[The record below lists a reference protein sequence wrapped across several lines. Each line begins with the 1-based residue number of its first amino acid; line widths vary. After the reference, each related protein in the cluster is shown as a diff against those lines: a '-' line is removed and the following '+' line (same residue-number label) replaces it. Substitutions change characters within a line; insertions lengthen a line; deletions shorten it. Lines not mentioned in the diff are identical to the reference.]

1 MRAFVVGRRAV
12 FVVAIV
18 LGFLVA
24 TQWRSQ
30 TANDGLVTLSV
41 QELGELV
48 ANLTTRNNQLRDEIR
63 TLERQRD
70 AVASAVERGDSSA
83 VQIRSDLSRV
93 LGWSGALGV
102 TGTGVTVEVE
112 GPLPGDAV
120 EELVNELRNAGA
132 EAISIGTIRVVPGVV
147 VTGPAGN
154 LVVTGIP
161 LADPLE
167 LLAIGDPEILSG
179 SMTRAG
185 GPIAQF
191 AARYPEVTVT
201 VDMADRLSLPPTDR
215 DLGPRLG
222 RPSL

>member
-1 MRAFVVGRRAV
+1 MRSPRGRLAV
-12 FVVAIV
+12 FAVAV
-18 LGFLVA
+18 LLGFLAV

-30 TANDGLVTLSV
+30 SADDGLTALSV

-70 AVASAVERGDSSA
+70 AVAAAVERGDSSA

-102 TGTGVTVEVE
+102 TGTGVTVVVE
-112 GPLPGDAV
+112 GSVPGDAV
-120 EELVNELRNAGA
+120 EELINELRNAGA
-132 EAISIGTIRVVPGVV
+132 EAVSIGTIRVVPGVV
-147 VTGPAGN
+147 VTGPAGAI
-154 LVVTGIP
+154 VVTGIP
-161 LADPLE
+161 LADPME
-167 LLAIGDPEILSG
+167 LLAIGDPDILSG

-191 AARYPEVTVT
+191 AARYPEVTIT
-201 VDMADRLSLPPTDR
+201 VNSADRLSVPPTDR
-215 DLGPRLG
+215 DLGPKLG
-222 RPSL
+222 RPRI

>member
-1 MRAFVVGRRAV
+1 MRLRGGRVAV
-12 FVVAIV
+12 FVVAIL
-18 LGFLVA
+18 LGFLAV

-30 TANDGLVTLSV
+30 AASDGLAALSV

-63 TLERQRD
+63 IIERQRD
-70 AVASAVERGDSSA
+70 AVAAAVERGDSSA

-102 TGTGVTVEVE
+102 TGTGVRVFIE

-120 EELVNELRNAGA
+120 GELINELRNAGA
-132 EAISIGTIRVVPGVV
+132 EAVSIGTIRVVPGVV
-147 VTGPAGN
+147 VTGPAGT

-167 LLAIGDPEILSG
+167 LLAIGDPESLSG
-179 SMTRAG
+179 SMARAG

-191 AARYPEVTVT
+191 GARFPDVTIT
-201 VDMADRLSLPPTDR
+201 VDTADRISLPPTDR
-215 DLGPRLG
+215 DLGPKLG
-222 RPSL
+222 RPRI

>member
-1 MRAFVVGRRAV
+1 MRVRGGHAAV
-12 FVVAIV
+12 FVVAIL
-18 LGFLVA
+18 LGFLAV

-30 TANDGLVTLSV
+30 AASDGLTGLSV

-70 AVASAVERGDSSA
+70 AVAAAVERGDSSA

-102 TGTGVTVEVE
+102 TGTGIRVTIE

-120 EELVNELRNAGA
+120 EELVNELRNVGA
-132 EAISIGTIRVVPGVV
+132 EAVSIGTIRVVPGVV
-147 VTGPAGN
+147 VTGPAGT

-167 LLAIGDPEILSG
+167 LLAIGDQEILSG
-179 SMTRAG
+179 SLTRGG

-191 AARYPEVTVT
+191 AARYPDVTITVT
-201 VDMADRLSLPPTDR
+201 TPDRLSLPPTDR

-222 RPSL
+222 RPRI

>member
-1 MRAFVVGRRAV
+1 MHVRGGRVAV
-12 FVVAIV
+12 FVVAIL
-18 LGFLVA
+18 LGFLAV

-30 TANDGLVTLSV
+30 AASDGLAPLSV

-63 TLERQRD
+63 IIERQRD
-70 AVASAVERGDSSA
+70 AVAAAVERGDSSA

-102 TGTGVTVEVE
+102 TGTGVRVLIE

-120 EELVNELRNAGA
+120 GELINELRNAGA
-132 EAISIGTIRVVPGVV
+132 EGVSIGAIRVVPGVV
-147 VTGPAGN
+147 VTGPAGT

-167 LLAIGDPEILSG
+167 LLAIGDPGSLSG

-191 AARYPEVTVT
+191 AARYPDVTIT
-201 VDMADRLSLPPTDR
+201 VDTADRLSLPPTDR
-215 DLGPRLG
+215 DLGPKLG
-222 RPSL
+222 RPRI

>member
-1 MRAFVVGRRAV
+1 MRRRGGHVAV
-12 FVVAIV
+12 FGVAIV
-18 LGFLVA
+18 LGFLAV

-30 TANDGLVTLSV
+30 AANDGLTALSV

-70 AVASAVERGDSSA
+70 AVAAAVERGDSSA

-102 TGTGVTVEVE
+102 TGTGVHVIVE

-120 EELVNELRNAGA
+120 EELINELRNAGA

-167 LLAIGDPEILSG
+167 LLAIGHQEILSG

-191 AARYPEVTVT
+191 AARYPDVTIT
-201 VDMADRLSLPPTDR
+201 VNVADRLSLPATDR
-215 DLGPRLG
+215 DLGPKLG
-222 RPSL
+222 RPRI